1 MATAVGTSCAGV
13 ALLHAPTVL
22 ATQRAHAHERPRS
35 RSSLALCA
43 SYCAHVSLWWYCT
56 EYNLLVFSDV
66 VGSHGWIWEYYAPAS
81 CHFIHNSAHGQKRP
95 GLIKNATYL
104 GRTVLNNGISNEV
117 S

>member
-1 MATAVGTSCAGV
+1 MH
-13 ALLHAPTVL
+13 ALTVL

-35 RSSLALCA
+35 RSSLSLCA
-43 SYCAHVSLWWYCT
+43 FRNVHTCRYGGT

-66 VGSHGWIWEYYAPAS
+66 AGSHGWIWEYYAPAS